1 MQLYI
6 AGNFKV
12 GKSNWSGKIYF
23 KDFTDL
29 DFFYTCIFFIFSYAK
44 RMLHSEQPAVLLAQ
58 KDLITMLMTK
68 FENLNFIL
76 NILRATQD
84 LLVLQTH

>member
-1 MQLYI
+1 
-6 AGNFKV
+6 
-12 GKSNWSGKIYF
+12 
-23 KDFTDL
+23 
-29 DFFYTCIFFIFSYAK
+29 
-44 RMLHSEQPAVLLAQ
+44 MLHSEQPAVLLAQ

-76 NILRATQD
+76 NILRATHD